1 MPRRTSASMSQKE
14 SSEKSGF
21 RILECPSA
29 RAAMMS
35 ARLVT
40 LLEPG
45 TRIVA
50 SGGLSNGVTSS
61 SSGKVGR
68 TSSTV
73 KSTPGTPMRCFTVGP
88 QLTRREGSVL
98 TLGEVSDGDG
108 TNTRPVQGDQRQPDS
123 HTGSTYYAVTA
134 LVDGHLE
141 GGRLLG
147 APEVRDFGGV
157 HLAVFEARARCK
169 GGEGVSGDGVFEGKA
184 VLFID
189 L

>member
-1 MPRRTSASMSQKE
+1 MSQKE

-21 RILECPSA
+21 RILECPCA

-50 SGGLSNGVTSS
+50 SGGLSNGLTSS

-88 QLTRREGSVL
+88 
-98 TLGEVSDGDG
+98 
-108 TNTRPVQGDQRQPDS
+108 
-123 HTGSTYYAVTA
+123 
-134 LVDGHLE
+134 
-141 GGRLLG
+141 
-147 APEVRDFGGV
+147 
-157 HLAVFEARARCK
+157 RAQ
-169 GGEGVSGDGVFEGKA
+169 KA
-184 VLFID
+184 
-189 L
+189 